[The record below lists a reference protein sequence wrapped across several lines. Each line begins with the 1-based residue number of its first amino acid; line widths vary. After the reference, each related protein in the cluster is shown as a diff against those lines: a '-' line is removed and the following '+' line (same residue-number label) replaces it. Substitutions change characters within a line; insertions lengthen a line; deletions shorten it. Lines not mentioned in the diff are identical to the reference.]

1 VIVSMSFGLLVV
13 AALAIPSWRHYLL
26 RAAGH
31 ALVSADPGKAA
42 DVIVIATDADGEG
55 VLEAADLVKEGLATR
70 VAVFSDPPDN
80 VDREFIR
87 RGVPYFNAAAI
98 SIQQL
103 HALGITAV
111 EQMPPTVTGTEDEGK
126 ELPQWCLEK
135 GFHTIIFVST
145 TDHSRRSRRVLGRST
160 RASMLEVIVRPSR
173 YSDFDPDAWW
183 LSRRGVRT
191 EIVESEKLLLDV
203 LRHPLS

>member
-1 VIVSMSFGLLVV
+1 MTLGLLVV
-13 AALAIPSWRHYLL
+13 AALSITPWRHYLL

-31 ALVSADPGKAA
+31 ALVSADPRKTA
-42 DVIVIATDADGEG
+42 DVIVISTDADGEG
-55 VLEAADLVKEGLATR
+55 VLEAADLVKEGLAPR

-87 RGVPYFNAAAI
+87 RGVPYFNAAAV

-103 HALGITAV
+103 HALGVAAV

-126 ELPQWCLEK
+126 ELPRWCLEK

-145 TDHSRRSRRVLGRST
+145 ADHSRRSRRVLGRST
-160 RASMLEVIVRPSR
+160 HQTGLEVIVRPSR
-173 YSDFDPDAWW
+173 YSEFDPDAWW
-183 LSRRGVRT
+183 LSRGGIRT

-203 LRHPLS
+203 LRHPFS